1 MKKVVTLLG
10 VALLGLFGCSNPE
23 TAKQTSPKTLEKVD
37 FILDW
42 TPNTNHTGLY
52 VAKEKGFLASEG
64 IDLDIK
70 LPPEDSS
77 SDLVV
82 NNKAPFAVYFQDS
95 MAKKLAKGAPISA
108 VAAIVEHNTSGII
121 SKKETGITSPKQL
134 EGKTYGTWNDPIEL
148 AMLSHIVTQ
157 QGGRYDDVKLVPNVD
172 SNSMVPIVN
181 GLFDSAWVF
190 HAWDGIMAKE
200 ELKLDTNF
208 FYLKDYAPQ
217 LDYYTPV
224 IIANNEY
231 LKNNPEQAKKVLRAI
246 KKGYQYA
253 IEHPEESAD
262 ILIKY
267 APELKERRDF
277 IVKSQQYISKQ
288 YASDP
293 KRWGEIDAKRWND
306 FYQFLADAKILDN
319 KLPEN
324 AGFTNEYL
332 K

>member
-1 MKKVVTLLG
+1 MKKLLTLSLVTLLG
-10 VALLGLFGCSNPE
+10 LVGCANPDVAKPA
-23 TAKQTSPKTLEKVD
+23 TKTELDKVE

-52 VAKEKGFLASEG
+52 VAKEKGFLEAEG

-82 NNKAPFAVYFQDS
+82 NNKAPFAIYFQDS
-95 MAKKLAKGAPISA
+95 MAPKLAKGAPITA
-108 VAAIVEHNTSGII
+108 VAAVIEHNTTGII
-121 SKKETGITSPKQL
+121 SRKESSITKPSEMVNKR
-134 EGKTYGTWNDPIEL
+134 YGTWNGPIEL
-148 AMLSHIVTQ
+148 AMIEDIVKRD
-157 QGGRYDDVKLVPNVD
+157 GASYDKVQLVPNTD
-172 SNSMVPIVN
+172 FNAMTPMMN
-181 GLFDSAWVF
+181 NMFDSAWVF
-190 HAWDGIMAKE
+190 YAWDGVMAKE
-200 ELKLDTNF
+200 ELKVDTNF
-208 FYLKDYAPQ
+208 FYLKDYSPR
-217 LDYYTPV
+217 LDYYSPV

-231 LKNNPEQAKKVLRAI
+231 LKNNSEQAKKVLRAI

-288 YASDP
+288 YAKDAS
-293 KRWGEIDAKRWND
+293 KWGEIDEKRWND
-306 FYQFLADAKILDN
+306 FYQFLHEAKILDTA
-319 KLPEN
+319 LPKN